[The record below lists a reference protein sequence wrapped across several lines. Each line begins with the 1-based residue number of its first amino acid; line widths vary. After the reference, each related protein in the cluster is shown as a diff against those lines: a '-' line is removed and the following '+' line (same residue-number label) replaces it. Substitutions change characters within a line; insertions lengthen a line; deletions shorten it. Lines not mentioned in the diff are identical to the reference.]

1 MVLALKRTEIDVTD
15 LNDHIH
21 HITLPDSI
29 FRSENYNAI
38 QKPELAIIFAN
49 LSLFFLNILEAM
61 TGSTLDYTGNLHTDH
76 FTNRFSD
83 SLFKKFPFS
92 N

>member
-49 LSLFFLNILEAM
+49 LSFFFKYLRSYDWLNVRL
-61 TGSTLDYTGNLHTDH
+61 YRKPPH
-76 FTNRFSD
+76 R
-83 SLFKKFPFS
+83 PFHQ
-92 N
+92 

>member
-49 LSLFFLNILEAM
+49 LSFF
-61 TGSTLDYTGNLHTDH
+61 
-76 FTNRFSD
+76 F
-83 SLFKKFPFS
+83 
-92 N
+92 